1 MSTTMGGTVNGT
13 RRRVLVVDD
22 EENVAHLV
30 SSALRFDGFETVTA
44 DSGSRAL
51 AAVAEH
57 EPDLVVLDVMLGD
70 LDGVEVLRRL
80 RRASL
85 AALRKEIEP
94 ADQRAL
100 AAFLPSWQGVD
111 RHPPAGGGKVVISD
125 ATFNDD
131 ETVQKNGPK
140 KKKVRMPAM
149 T

>member
-1 MSTTMGGTVNGT
+1 MSPGRADRNSLIPTASAGVPRPTADAQRAPSGDTAAAGTLGAEADDRWVTRWARSARWERSGGDAVTGT

-57 EPDLVVLDVMLGD
+57 KPDLVVLDVMLGD

-80 RRASL
+80 RS
-85 AALRKEIEP
+85 AARTC
-94 ADQRAL
+94 R
-100 AAFLPSWQGVD
+100 S
-111 RHPPAGGGKVVISD
+111 SS
-125 ATFNDD
+125 
-131 ETVQKNGPK
+131 
-140 KKKVRMPAM
+140 
-149 T
+149 